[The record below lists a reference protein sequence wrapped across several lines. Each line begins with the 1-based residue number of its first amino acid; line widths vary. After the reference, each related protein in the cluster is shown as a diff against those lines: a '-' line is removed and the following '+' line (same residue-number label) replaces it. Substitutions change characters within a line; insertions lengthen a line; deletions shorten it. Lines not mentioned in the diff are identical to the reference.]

1 MSKYLGML
9 GVGNRLTV
17 DISLDEESNR
27 LYNRAHDGSKVPIY
41 YDMERVGGEVTIK
54 PIREGKRIEHA
65 GITIEFVGRIDILT
79 DRRQSSD
86 FTTIER
92 VLEMPG
98 EMAQEKTFK
107 FEFTNCEK
115 LHESYKG
122 IAVNL
127 RYFLR
132 VTVKR
137 RVTNFVQE
145 KDLWV
150 HTFHNIGEI
159 NNSIKMEV
167 GIEDNLHIEFEYSK
181 SKYHLKDVIVGK
193 IYFLLVRIKIK
204 HMELKLIKKEIVNG
218 QPPESKTITTFEIM
232 DGAPVRGESI
242 PIRFFLGGHDLQ
254 PTLRDINKK
263 FSVKYWINLV
273 LVDEG
278 ERRYFKQQEITLW
291 RSKEATKA
299 DNMGAYSGA
308 RDKN

>member
-1 MSKYLGML
+1 MSKYLGMF
-9 GVGNRLTV
+9 GVGNTMTV
-17 DISLDEESNR
+17 DINLDEQANR
-27 LYNRAHDGSKVPIY
+27 LYHRGPDGVQIPIY

-54 PIREGKRIEHA
+54 PIKQGKKIEHL
-65 GITIEFVGRIDILT
+65 GIIIEFVGQIDMVT
-79 DRRQSSD
+79 DRSQSSD

-92 VLEMPG
+92 TLEMPG
-98 EMAQEKTFK
+98 ELTKEKTFK

-122 IAVNL
+122 VGVNL

-132 VTVKR
+132 LTVKR
-137 RVTNFVQE
+137 RVTDFVKE
-145 KDLWV
+145 LDLWV
-150 HTFHNIGEI
+150 HTFHNVGEI

-167 GIEDNLHIEFEYSK
+167 GIEENLHIEFEYSK
-181 SKYHLKDVIVGK
+181 SKYSLKDVIVGK

-218 QPPESKTITTFEIM
+218 CPPESQTITTFEIM

-263 FSVKYWINLV
+263 FSVKYLLNLV

-278 ERRYFKQQEITLW
+278 ERRYFKQQEVTLW
-291 RSKEATKA
+291 RDKGAAKA
-299 DNMGAYSGA
+299 DNLDEYKGS
-308 RDKN
+308 RD